1 MTGDAV
7 VSEALLNDANR
18 GIWMLAVAA
27 MSDYRP

>member
-7 VSEALLNDANR
+7 VSEALLHDANR
-18 GIWMLAVAA
+18 GIWMIAGDA